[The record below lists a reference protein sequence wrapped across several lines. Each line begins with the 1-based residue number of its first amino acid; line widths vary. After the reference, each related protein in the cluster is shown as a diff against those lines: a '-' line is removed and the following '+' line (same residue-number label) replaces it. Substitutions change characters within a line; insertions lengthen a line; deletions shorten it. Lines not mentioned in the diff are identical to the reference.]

1 MIETM
6 KATELRVNNWY
17 NSTKFQ
23 IPIMCEFADFAE
35 LDARADGAKVDE
47 DLIDEMFQSILLT
60 EEWLLKFGFKKKV
73 MYSWNGNGAD
83 WQPKTNKTECTDFV
97 LNDSFFVR
105 FHNWGY
111 IPKGKKEFEMDLSF
125 LIFRSEWYEKN
136 TEYEVNYNECDYVH
150 QLQNLY
156 FALTGNELEIK

>member
-1 MIETM
+1 M

-35 LDARADGAKVDE
+35 LNARADGAKVDE
-47 DLIDEMFQSILLT
+47 SLIDEMFQSILLT
-60 EEWLLKFGFKKKV
+60 EEWLLKFGFVWSGTQLVYMDKKSGWFWLVKKDDT
-73 MYSWNGNGAD
+73 YKLWYYENS
-83 WQPKTNKTECTDFV
+83 
-97 LNDSFFVR
+97 
-105 FHNWGY
+105 
-111 IPKGKKEFEMDLSF
+111 IGKQFE
-125 LIFRSEWYEKN
+125 
-136 TEYEVNYNECDYVH
+136 YVH

>member
-1 MIETM
+1 M

-23 IPIMCEFADFAE
+23 IPVICEFADFAE

-47 DLIDEMFQSILLT
+47 DLVDEMFQPILLT
-60 EEWLLKFGFKKKV
+60 EEWLLKFGFELK
-73 MYSWNGNGAD
+73 D
-83 WQPKTNKTECTDFV
+83 
-97 LNDSFFVR
+97 
-105 FHNWGY
+105 
-111 IPKGKKEFEMDLSF
+111 
-125 LIFRSEWYEKN
+125 
-136 TEYEVNYNECDYVH
+136 EVNMGFIKQINFPHMKNYLYANSKFYTTALWDDKKQIEIFIMNQAKYVH

>member
-1 MIETM
+1 M

-23 IPIMCEFADFAE
+23 IPIICEFADFAE

-47 DLIDEMFQSILLT
+47 DLVDEMFQPILLT
-60 EEWLLKFGFKKKV
+60 EEWLLKFGFETRLINNCFLEYYLSCTPPKYKKD
-73 MYSWNGNGAD
+73 Y
-83 WQPKTNKTECTDFV
+83 V
-97 LNDSFFVR
+97 LRWWDANNERRIFWSPV
-105 FHNWGY
+105 
-111 IPKGKKEFEMDLSF
+111 LSGTIHHF
-125 LIFRSEWYEKN
+125 PCK
-136 TEYEVNYNECDYVH
+136 YVH